1 MTDIYLHFRCAH
13 YRLSRAA
20 DISLNAEHGFCLL
33 SILITGFIYGALA
46 GVISTLLMVRG
57 HIIGHARS
65 NM

>member
-1 MTDIYLHFRCAH
+1 MVSKVQRC
-13 YRLSRAA
+13 RLNY